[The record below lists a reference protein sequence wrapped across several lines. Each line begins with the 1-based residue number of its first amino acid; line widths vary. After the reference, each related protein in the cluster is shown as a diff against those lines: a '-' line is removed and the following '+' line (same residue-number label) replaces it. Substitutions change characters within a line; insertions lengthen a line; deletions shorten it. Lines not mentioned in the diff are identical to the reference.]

1 MGWELL
7 ELLSVVIPSLNSADT
22 IGCALSSI
30 LANDFPRDEYEI
42 IVVDGGS
49 TDNTVGICR
58 TFAVKVFFC
67 SKRGWAAALN
77 LGIRKARGEIVC
89 ITNSDVI
96 VPDDWLKKI
105 WEFFRN
111 HPDVEGVGG
120 PHFPPRLCRNII
132 QRFSGEIF
140 VEDQGFPV
148 KLTRSRYMRMWDG
161 GLVCGPAYAYKRET
175 LLSAGGLK
183 ESLMSYSDIDLCW
196 RLVKMGKLL
205 MFNPDIRVVH
215 LGFPSTLRG
224 VFSQQFKWGRGLG
237 ELMKLYPSRGLID
250 RLKKEVYSFYQI
262 LKAFLLLFS
271 PTCAPKTK
279 QFLRWINYVSF
290 HLGRIRGLG

>member
-1 MGWELL
+1 M
-7 ELLSVVIPSLNSADT
+7 IPSLNSEDT

-30 LANDFPRDEYEI
+30 LANVFPRDEYEI

-67 SKRGWAAALN
+67 LKRGWAAALN
-77 LGIRKARGEIVC
+77 LGIEKARGEIIC
-89 ITNSDVI
+89 ITNTDVI
-96 VPDDWLKKI
+96 VPADWLKKI

-120 PHFPPRLCRNII
+120 PHFPPRISSNII

-148 KLTRSRYMRMWDG
+148 KLTRSKFMKMWDG
-161 GLVCGPAYAYKRET
+161 GLVCGPACAYKRET

-205 MFNPDIRVVH
+205 MFVPEIEVIH
-215 LGFPSTLRG
+215 LGFPSTLKG
-224 VFSQQFKWGRGLG
+224 VFSQQFKWGRGYG
-237 ELMKLYPSRGLID
+237 ELMKLYYSGGVVD
-250 RLKKEVYSFYQI
+250 RLKREAHPFRQI
-262 LKAFLLLFS
+262 LKASLLLLS
-271 PTCAPKTK
+271 PTSLPKTK

-290 HLGRIRGLG
+290 NLGRIRGLG